1 MVTKTIP
8 SKPKASKMEAEL
20 SAEEDSL
27 TPLNKKLKLEKK
39 QNHWLRNLLTIKE
52 NLQPI

>member
-27 TPLNKKLKLEKK
+27 TPEQEAEAREK

>member
-27 TPLNKKLKLEKK
+27 TPEQEAEALSLIHISEPT
-39 QNHWLRNLLTIKE
+39 R
-52 NLQPI
+52 P